1 MIKNKIIFK
10 RAARWVS
17 VFVILTLS
25 PLGFAQEPVTIKVLA
40 VHHAGNIQYSYQ
52 VSNHTRARSIVSVS
66 IGNGGVQPAGA
77 GSSQPELFIYPVG
90 SFWGEPIASGDQ
102 RGETPRR
109 GGAFASPLG
118 WVGKIQEYEETTD
131 FSVDWNINENITSN
145 FPVIY
150 PGQTLSFGV
159 TVPFND
165 DPRSIFSMIDPE
177 YLTGHFTVGFDH
189 SNAINEGPAFWNYT
203 GTIVPIDTTPPVFSI
218 TSTPATLWPPNNKM
232 VAVSAAI
239 TVKDDYDPQPEI
251 KLESIIANEMLMQ
264 GDIQGAVLGTDDRQ
278 FSLAAT
284 REGAN
289 PAGRVYTL
297 TYSATDGSGNKS
309 TASTTVTVPHDQR

>member
-1 MIKNKIIFK
+1 MIKNRIIFK
-10 RAARWVS
+10 RAARWVTCLAL
-17 VFVILTLS
+17 FYLTQAQ
-25 PLGFAQEPVTIKVLA
+25 AQEPVTVKVLA
-40 VHHAGNIQYSYQ
+40 VHHAGNIQYTYQ

-66 IGNGGVQPAGA
+66 IGNSGLQPAGSE
-77 GSSQPELFIYPVG
+77 SSQPELFIYPVG

-109 GGAFASPLG
+109 GGTFTSPLG
-118 WVGKIQEYEETTD
+118 WVGKIQEYAETTD
-131 FSVDWNINENITSN
+131 FSVDWSRTNLTVLGIRPS
-145 FPVIY
+145 
-150 PGQTLSFGV
+150 QTLNFSV

-165 DPRSIFSMIDPE
+165 DSRSIFSMIDPG
-177 YLTGHFTVGFDH
+177 YLTGHFTVGFAH

-203 GTIVPIDTTPPVFSI
+203 GTIVPIDTTPTTLSI
-218 TSTPATLWPPNNKM
+218 TPTPATLWPPNGKLIPIT
-232 VAVSAAI
+232 AAI